1 MKHIN
6 VLLILVAF
14 VFASIAAPT
23 TAEPRSKSRPTKS
36 KIHASK
42 VFKKK
47 LIRRPLISTQNY
59 EKKNPKYI
67 SDNVIEAITSGDFGG
82 AILAIREE
90 RPSPKLVYLNREV
103 SKLNN
108 FNPDEKVSTKEA
120 HKIYQ
125 NIAISYHNL
134 YLFLK
139 ARDIEQAD
147 FYEKAIDYYNK
158 AKIKGPANHKVEC
171 DVLTAALIAASGNT
185 NKAKSLFSKVK
196 ISKLRD
202 DFESTEYL
210 AAYYSAMG
218 DVENATREL
227 EVAYKINPDELTA
240 WLYLG
245 DDFFKIKDDPMYKAL
260 LVAWKAADAE
270 KRLALTLPKNLKP
283 VLSDED
289 NTSSFRPQKSGKH
302 YDIKKSK
309 KVKSSKKATSKK
321 SKKTTSKKKK

>member
-6 VLLILVAF
+6 VILILFVF

-23 TAEPRSKSRPTKS
+23 AAESRSKSRVTKS
-36 KIHASK
+36 KIHTSK
-42 VFKKK
+42 ISKKK
-47 LIRRPLISTQNY
+47 RIRRPLVSTQNY
-59 EKKNPKYI
+59 EKKDPKYI
-67 SDNVIEAITSGDFGG
+67 SENVVEAIASGDLGG

-103 SKLNN
+103 SKLNS
-108 FNPDEKVSTKEA
+108 FNPDEKISPKEI

-185 NKAKSLFSKVK
+185 NKAKLLFSKVK

-210 AAYYSAMG
+210 AAYYSAVG
-218 DVENATREL
+218 DVENAIREL

-245 DDFFKIKDDPMYKAL
+245 DDFFKIKDNPMYKAL

-302 YDIKKSK
+302 YDMKKSK
-309 KVKSSKKATSKK
+309 KLK
-321 SKKTTSKKKK
+321 SKKKPSKPKKASGKRKK